1 MMKMVLLV
9 QVLYWIW
16 YRNSTPKFFREFA
29 EIGVRITAKRD
40 PVSFPRAI
48 LAMFEELQER
58 QNQLEKRIA
67 YLEKGRQEQQ

>member
-1 MMKMVLLV
+1 MVLLV

-48 LAMFEELQER
+48 REPGNSDALTETRNALL
-58 QNQLEKRIA
+58 N
-67 YLEKGRQEQQ
+67 